1 MPTWILVADSVR
13 ARIFS
18 ADSPTGGLNELTTLA
33 NPEGRLHE
41 QDLVS
46 DRPGRSFDSR
56 GHGRSGMS
64 EQISA
69 KEQENIRFATRVAE
83 HLENNRKQGS
93 FRKLILVAAPEFLG
107 QLSARLSD
115 ATQGLVALRVNKNL
129 AHLSVQ
135 EIRAH
140 LPQKMWSNLPA

>member
-18 ADSPTGGLNELTTLA
+18 ADSPTGGINEITTLA

-56 GHGRSGMS
+56 GHGRSGMAT
-64 EQISA
+64 QVSA
-69 KEQENIRFATRVAE
+69 KEHENIRFASRVAE
-83 HLENNRKQGS
+83 HLESNRKQGS
-93 FRKLILVAAPEFLG
+93 YRKLIVVAAPEFLG
-107 QLSARLSD
+107 QLSLRLTETTL
-115 ATQGLVALRVNKNL
+115 ATIVLRVNKNL
-129 AHLSVQ
+129 AHLNVQ

-140 LPQKMWSNLPA
+140 LPEKMWSSLPA

>member
-1 MPTWILVADSVR
+1 MPAWILVADSVR

-18 ADSPTGGLNELTTLA
+18 ADSPTGGLNELATLA
-33 NPEGRLHE
+33 NPDGRVHE

-64 EQISA
+64 EQVSA
-69 KEQENIRFATRVAE
+69 KEQENIRFAQRVAE
-83 HLENNRKQGS
+83 HLESNRKQGS
-93 FRKLILVAAPEFLG
+93 FRRLILVAAPEFLG
-107 QLSARLSD
+107 QVSARLSST
-115 ATQGLVALRVNKNL
+115 TQALVAQRIDKNL

-140 LPQKMWSNLPA
+140 LPEKMWSSLSS

>member
-18 ADSPTGGLNELTTLA
+18 ADSPTGALDEITTLA

-64 EQISA
+64 KQVSA
-69 KEQENIRFATRVAE
+69 KEQENIRFAQRVAE
-83 HLENNRKQGS
+83 HLESNRKQGS
-93 FRKLILVAAPEFLG
+93 YRKLILVAAPEFLG
-107 QLSARLSD
+107 QLASRLSGTTL
-115 ATQGLVALRVNKNL
+115 ATVALRVNKNL
-129 AHLSVQ
+129 AHLNAHD
-135 EIRAH
+135 IRAH
-140 LPQKMWSNLPA
+140 LPEKMWSSLPV